1 MVAGQIQSSSVVQ
14 SIGDSLMLNG
24 LISYPIKNLCLSN
37 LVSGHVPNFAK
48 ARQFPRI
55 I

>member
-1 MVAGQIQSSSVVQ
+1 VVAGQIQSSSVVQ